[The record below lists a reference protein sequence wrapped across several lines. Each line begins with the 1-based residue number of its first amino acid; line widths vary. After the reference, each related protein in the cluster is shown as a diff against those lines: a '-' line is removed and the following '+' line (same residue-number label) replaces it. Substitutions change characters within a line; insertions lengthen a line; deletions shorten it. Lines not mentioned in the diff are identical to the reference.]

1 MQIRQILA
9 TAAVAAVTAPVA
21 LLSVSPAYAGTSS
34 TVQSQEQ
41 SSIAELKQA
50 VKEAKKAYKA
60 ALAAK
65 DELIQELKDT
75 ELPTNPVKAA
85 LDSAQKAADEAA
97 TVKTTADE
105 AVKTAQA
112 KLDALKADEAATAE
126 EKDAAQKALDQ
137 ATTAATDADA
147 TKTDADAKLTKA
159 TEAYNNLRIGITK
172 KISQADNDIE
182 AARTALKTAKKALAD
197 AKDEEPGPV
206 DPADPGCTDGTDL
219 KASLSGLPSKIAAGS
234 SVDFKLRLTNTT
246 KKTLDEVLP
255 FVAVGAVD
263 KSGEKDIS
271 SKLHLKSKQDG
282 AWKTVDQESYAGEF
296 TNVKAGAHVDLPL
309 RLTID
314 RSTPAGYGASL
325 AVGEYFNQDES
336 CGTSDLAVYEFT
348 INPVGAGNSDTPAG
362 EGNKPKPQGSASP
375 VANSGSGNGS
385 ADTDGSLATTGSSS
399 ALPTIGLAGGAAVLL
414 GAGAVYVVRRRKADA
429 NS

>member
-1 MQIRQILA
+1 M
-9 TAAVAAVTAPVA
+9 TAPVA

-41 SSIAELKQA
+41 SSIAELKKA

-65 DELIQELKDT
+65 DALIQELKDT

-97 TVKTTADE
+97 AAKTTADE

-112 KLDALKADEAATAE
+112 KVDEVNADATATDE
-126 EKDAAQKALDQ
+126 DKAAAKTALDE
-137 ATTAATDADA
+137 ATTAATAAA
-147 TKTDADAKLTKA
+147 TAKTDADAKLA
-159 TEAYNNLRIGITK
+159 EADEAYDDLRVGISK
-172 KISQADNDIE
+172 KIYQADQDIK
-182 AARTALKTAKKALAD
+182 AARAALETAKKALAD
-197 AKDEEPGPV
+197 ALDEEEPGPV
-206 DPADPGCTDGTDL
+206 DPADPQCTDGTEL
-219 KASLSGLPSKIAAGS
+219 EASLSGLPSKIAAGS
-234 SVDFKLRLTNTT
+234 SVDFKVRLTNTT

-263 KSGEKDIS
+263 KSDKDIS
-271 SKLHLKSKQDG
+271 GKLHLKSKQGG
-282 AWKTVDQESYAGEF
+282 AWKSVDEGDYAGEF
-296 TNVKAGAHVDLPL
+296 SNVKAGAHVDLSL

-314 RSTPAGYGASL
+314 RSTPAGYGASV
-325 AVGEYFNQDES
+325 AIGEYFNQDES

-348 INPVGAGNSDTPAG
+348 INPVGAGNSTTPADK
-362 EGNKPKPQGSASP
+362 GNKPEPQGSSSP
-375 VANSGSGNGS
+375 VANSGTGS
-385 ADTDGSLATTGSSS
+385 TDGSLAHTGSSS
-399 ALPTIGLAGGAAVLL
+399 ALPTIGLAGGAAVVL